1 MGKKN
6 KDTMKKKA
14 AKKQEARI
22 KDLKRELKELRR
34 ENTELRDEQTNLC
47 EAIDVLMQESQDD
60 LKNTDVR
67 FVGIVGRT
75 RLYAREC
82 VQASLED
89 MLKFGFEM
97 ALYAATYGMRLP
109 VVIIESETGLRS
121 WLNSLEGADDDGVD
135 EETMLDILGFPGKTN
150 PDNIEHC
157 EDDADTVQDDDASDE
172 CSDSVGQKAGRI
184 LPESMVMAGSRTG
197 EDNKPQPFF
206 ALPVWRLGEVG
217 GEAYDATI
225 AFSQELFADFSQ
237 LWLDGEIDVEAFA
250 HKVGIDEESAQAE
263 LEVIQ
268 TLDTLFH
275 ELSGLTLNEA
285 RVVGL
290 HKAHPELTQAEV
302 SDYLG
307 TSQYMIGRT
316 VSGLVLGWKR
326 LSTKK
331 KEQSTRNKDADLKV
345 ADEASYDDV
354 KEEAQES

>member
-6 KDTMKKKA
+6 KEAMKKT

-22 KDLKRELKELRR
+22 KELKRELKELRR
-34 ENTELRDEQTNLC
+34 KNAELRDEQTDLC

-60 LKNTDVR
+60 LENTDVR

-109 VVIIESETGLRS
+109 VVIIESETGLRT
-121 WLNSLEGADDDGVD
+121 WLNSLEGTDDDDID
-135 EETMLDILGFPGKTN
+135 EETMLDILGFPSKTN
-150 PDNIEHC
+150 PDILEHC
-157 EDDADTVQDDDASDE
+157 DDDADTVRNDDDASDE

-197 EDNKPQPFF
+197 EDDKPKPFF
-206 ALPVWRLGEVG
+206 ALPVWRLGESG

-225 AFSQELFADFSQ
+225 AFSQELFADLSQ

-250 HKVGIDEESAQAE
+250 HKVGVDEESAQAE

-275 ELSGLTLNEA
+275 ELSGLSLNEA

-302 SDYLG
+302 GDYLG

-326 LSTKK
+326 FSTKK
-331 KEQSTRNKDADLKV
+331 KEQSARDKDADEKHV
-345 ADEASYDDV
+345 EHEAGGDAQKDE
-354 KEEAQES
+354 QES